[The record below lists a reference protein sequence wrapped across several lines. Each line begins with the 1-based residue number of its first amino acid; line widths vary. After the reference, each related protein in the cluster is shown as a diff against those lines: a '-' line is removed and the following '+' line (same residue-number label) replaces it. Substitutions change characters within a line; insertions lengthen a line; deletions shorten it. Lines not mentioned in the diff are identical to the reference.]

1 MYYAFDTAEA
11 LDEAR
16 KLEEE
21 QGKTFIYNHT
31 NREKLD
37 TSVSDFCKRIANGE
51 HYVIRFKTPVNETL
65 HLHDIIRGDVKF
77 ETNLLDDKVLFKSD
91 GMPTY
96 HLANI
101 VMII

>member
-1 MYYAFDTAEA
+1 

-37 TSVSDFCKRIANGE
+37 TSLISAAETAKRIANGE

-77 ETNLLDDKVLFKSD
+77 ETNLWTIS
-91 GMPTY
+91 
-96 HLANI
+96 
-101 VMII
+101 IIQK

>member
-1 MYYAFDTAEA
+1 

-37 TSVSDFCKRIANGE
+37 TSLILQQK
-51 HYVIRFKTPVNETL
+51 
-65 HLHDIIRGDVKF
+65 
-77 ETNLLDDKVLFKSD
+77 LLKELQ
-91 GMPTY
+91 M
-96 HLANI
+96 ANI
-101 VMII
+101 MSSV

>member
-37 TSVSDFCKRIANGE
+37 TSVSDFCKRIAKW
-51 HYVIRFKTPVNETL
+51 RTL
-65 HLHDIIRGDVKF
+65 CHPF
-77 ETNLLDDKVLFKSD
+77 
-91 GMPTY
+91 
-96 HLANI
+96 
-101 VMII
+101 

>member
-1 MYYAFDTAEA
+1 

-37 TSVSDFCKRIANGE
+37 TSLVISAAETAKRIGE

-65 HLHDIIRGDVKF
+65 HM
-77 ETNLLDDKVLFKSD
+77 TLFV
-91 GMPTY
+91 
-96 HLANI
+96 
-101 VMII
+101 VM